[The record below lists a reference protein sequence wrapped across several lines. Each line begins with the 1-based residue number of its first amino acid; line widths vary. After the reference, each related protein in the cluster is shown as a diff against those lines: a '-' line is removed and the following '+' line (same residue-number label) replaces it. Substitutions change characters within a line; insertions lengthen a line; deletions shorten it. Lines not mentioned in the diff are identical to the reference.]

1 MDRRTFSSVLDEA
14 VGQLEGD
21 VRILKNQQATI
32 TANLKD
38 LETRRNK
45 LAQEIMELEKKKEL
59 TLKETQEEKT
69 NILKSA
75 QDKLNSATS
84 RDTEASGKLAE
95 LNQKQKEA
103 DDIVKSNQ
111 GLQKNLNIQ
120 TEDIKNKVI
129 KLTSLIKLT
138 QETIKDM

>member
-38 LETRRNK
+38 LEIRRNK

-59 TLKETQEEKT
+59 TLKETQEEKA

-75 QDKLNSATS
+75 QEKLDRATTK
-84 RDTEASGKLAE
+84 DTEVSEKLAE
-95 LNQKQKEA
+95 LNQRQKEA

-111 GLQKNLNIQ
+111 GLQRNLNIQ
-120 TEDIKNKVI
+120 RKDIEDKTI
-129 KLTSLIKLT
+129 KLQDLIVSIK
-138 QETIKDM
+138 ETIKDM